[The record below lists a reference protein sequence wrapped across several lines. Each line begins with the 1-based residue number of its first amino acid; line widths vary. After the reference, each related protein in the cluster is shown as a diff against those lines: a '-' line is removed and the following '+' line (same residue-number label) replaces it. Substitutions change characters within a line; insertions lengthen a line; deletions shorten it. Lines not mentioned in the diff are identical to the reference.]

1 MTAGPESESGS
12 GRSTESNPGGEPDP
26 GTGPEPR
33 PGRIDKLIVN
43 SPYEE
48 PRRHWSYGGDGTG
61 FVLAQGRRPAGYL
74 MSGGSGAPAA
84 GRGRGRLDYPG
95 DGGDGFEPLELAQ
108 QLRGRVKEWREAG
121 YPGVTGV
128 TKRLLEHWRDRDGFE
143 DRKLFFCQM
152 EAAETLIWLKEAPED
167 ARTGIGI
174 PADGSPFPR
183 ICSKMATGAGKTV
196 VMAMLAA
203 WHVCN
208 KAAYPNDA
216 RWSRHVLVIAPGLT
230 VRSRLGVLDPQHPDN
245 YYEEFRIVPAAHR
258 DKLRQGRVEV
268 RNWHVLQSDDAERAA
283 RRRGVDKRG
292 PRSNEAWIRDV
303 LGAMSRARNLLVI
316 NDEAHHAW
324 RVPPEASTAEFA
336 KADLEEATKWV
347 GGLDRIHRVR
357 GILACHDFTA
367 TPFIPSG
374 RGRGRS
380 GGGGGRGAPKAG
392 RGEGGERLFGW
403 VVSDFG
409 LNDAIESGLVK
420 TPRVVVRDDA
430 GVDPKTYRSRM
441 YHIYDDNSVKGDLNR
456 RAAETEPLPDLVR
469 AAYRLLGHDWA
480 AAFEEWRKAGHPV
493 PPVMIS
499 VTNRTETAARLKHAF
514 DSGQLGVEGL
524 WSPELTLHVDS
535 KALAKAELSETPIAD
550 PAGDG
555 PAGEAGSGAGGSGG
569 GTGGSRSREGPGDG
583 SETGGSRGRG
593 GRGRGPTRN
602 EAAEMLR
609 RQVDTVG
616 VEGRPGQAI
625 RHVISVAML
634 SEGWDAKT
642 VTHIMGLRAFTS
654 QLLCE
659 QVIGRGLRRTSYEI
673 SRDGLFEPEFVNI
686 FGVPFAFLPAED
698 HGPAVPL
705 PPQPKTEIR
714 PDPAKSDLEISF
726 PNVVRVEHTV
736 RPELSLDLTGVEP
749 LVLDGPLPTRA
760 VLAES
765 IQGRAD
771 ETRTHDID
779 PEPRRLQT
787 LLFGAAQELY
797 GKLRGGL
804 PAGNRAVLCVQLM
817 RLLEGFVASDRVA
830 GPAGVDRRV
839 LVEQHRQAIVGHMA
853 GAVRAANVE
862 GIEPVFDVERP
873 ILSTADMD
881 RWWTGKH
888 NGPAAK
894 SHINRCVYDSALEE
908 FVARG
913 LDASDRVAAWVK
925 NDHLGFEVAYMH
937 GGVQRRYIPDFIV
950 RLAGG
955 AGEDGAGVA
964 RGDSRGREGDGRAAI
979 SARGSD
985 DRMLVLEVKG
995 DPLDIDR
1002 SKEKYLEDWA
1012 RAVNAH
1018 GGFGRWSCAMYLPG
1032 DDLDRLLAEASPPG
1046 AVTPPQ

>member
-1 MTAGPESESGS
+1 MTAGPEPGPKP
-12 GRSTESNPGGEPDP
+12 GRSPESDPGGGSEP
-26 GTGPEPR
+26 GPN

-48 PRRHWSYGGDGTG
+48 PRRHWSYGGAGTG
-61 FVLAQGRRPAGYL
+61 FALAEGRRPAGYL
-74 MSGGSGAPAA
+74 MSGGSGSSEP
-84 GRGRGRLDYPG
+84 GRSRGRLDYH
-95 DGGDGFEPLELAQ
+95 DDGFEPLELAQ
-108 QLRGRVKEWREAG
+108 RLRGRVREWREAG

-167 ARTGIGI
+167 ARTGIAI
-174 PADGSPFPR
+174 PTDGSPFPR
-183 ICSKMATGAGKTV
+183 LCSKMATGAGKTV

-268 RNWHVLQSDDAERAA
+268 RNWHVLQTDDPERAA

-292 PRSNEAWIRDV
+292 PRSDEAWIRDV
-303 LGAMSRARNLLVI
+303 LGGMSRARNLLVI

-374 RGRGRS
+374 RGRKA
-380 GGGGGRGAPKAG
+380 GGGRGAPKAG
-392 RGEGGERLFGW
+392 PGSGGERLFGW

-430 GVDPKTYRSRM
+430 GVDPRTYRSRM

-480 AAFEEWRKAGHPV
+480 AAFEEWHKAGHPV

-514 DSGQLGVEGL
+514 DHGQLGVEGL
-524 WSPELTLHVDS
+524 QSPELTLHVDS

-550 PAGDG
+550 PSRRPDDG
-555 PAGEAGSGAGGSGG
+555 PGGGAG
-569 GTGGSRSREGPGDG
+569 
-583 SETGGSRGRG
+583 G

-673 SRDGLFEPEFVNI
+673 GPDGLFEPEFVNI

-698 HGPAVPL
+698 HGPSVPL

-714 PDPAKSDLEISF
+714 PDPDRADLEISF

-749 LVLDGPLPTRA
+749 LVLDGPLPTKA

-779 PEPRRLQT
+779 PEPRRLQS
-787 LLFGAAQELY
+787 LLFGAAEELHA
-797 GKLRGGL
+797 KLQDEL

-817 RLLEGFVASDRVA
+817 RLLEGFVTSDRVV

-839 LVEQHRQAIVGHMA
+839 LVEQHRQAIVGHVA
-853 GAVRAANVE
+853 GAVRSANVE

-881 RWWTGKH
+881 RWWTGKP

-913 LDASDRVAAWVK
+913 LDGSDRVEAWVK
-925 NDHLGFEVAYMH
+925 NDHLGFEVAYLH

-955 AGEDGAGVA
+955 SGNDGAAA
-964 RGDSRGREGDGRAAI
+964 RTGNGGEGGEGTEGGGRSGGEE
-979 SARGSD
+979 
-985 DRMLVLEVKG
+985 RMLVLEVKG

-1002 SKEKYLEDWA
+1002 SKEKYLRDWA

-1018 GGFGRWSCAMYLPG
+1018 GGFGQWSCAMYLPG
-1032 DDLDRLLAEASPPG
+1032 DDLDRLLAEAAPPG
-1046 AVTPPQ
+1046 PVSSPT

>member
-1 MTAGPESESGS
+1 MTAGPEPGPKPGRSPESDPGGGS
-12 GRSTESNPGGEPDP
+12 GPK
-26 GTGPEPR
+26 

-48 PRRHWSYGGDGTG
+48 PRHHWSYGAGTG
-61 FVLAQGRRPAGYL
+61 FVLAEGRRPAGYL
-74 MSGGSGAPAA
+74 MSGGSGAPQP
-84 GRGRGRLDYPG
+84 GRGGRLLDA
-95 DGGDGFEPLELAQ
+95 DGFEPLELAQ
-108 QLRGRVKEWREAG
+108 RLRGRVREWREAG

-167 ARTGIGI
+167 ARTGIAI
-174 PADGSPFPR
+174 PKDGSPFRR

-245 YYEEFRIVPAAHR
+245 YYEEFRIVPVAHR

-268 RNWHVLQSDDAERAA
+268 RNWHVLQTDDAERAA

-292 PRSNEAWIRDV
+292 PRSDEAWIRDV
-303 LGAMSRARNLLVI
+303 LGGMSRARNLLVI

-324 RVPPEASTAEFA
+324 RVPPEASTTEFA

-374 RGRGRS
+374 RGRK
-380 GGGGGRGAPKAG
+380 GGGGRAAGKGG
-392 RGEGGERLFGW
+392 RGSGGERLFGW

-430 GVDPKTYRSRM
+430 GVDPRTYRSRM

-499 VTNRTETAARLKHAF
+499 VTNRTETAARLKYAF
-514 DSGQLGVEGL
+514 DHGQLGVEGL
-524 WSPELTLHVDS
+524 QSPELTLHVDS

-550 PAGDG
+550 P
-555 PAGEAGSGAGGSGG
+555 SG
-569 GTGGSRSREGPGDG
+569 RPGDG
-583 SETGGSRGRG
+583 AAAGG

-602 EAAEMLR
+602 EAAETLR

-673 SRDGLFEPEFVNI
+673 GPDGLFEPEFVNI
-686 FGVPFAFLPAED
+686 FGVPFAFLPAEE
-698 HGPAVPL
+698 HGPSVPL
-705 PPQPKTEIR
+705 PPQAKTEIR
-714 PDPAKSDLEISF
+714 PDPDQADLEISF

-736 RPELSLDLTGVEP
+736 RPELSLDLTGIEP
-749 LVLDGPLPTRA
+749 LVLDGPLPTKA

-779 PEPRRLQT
+779 PEPRRLQS
-787 LLFGAAQELY
+787 LLFGAAEELY
-797 GKLRGGL
+797 AKLGDEL

-817 RLLEGFVASDRVA
+817 RLLEDFVGSDRVV

-839 LVEQHRQAIVGHMA
+839 LVEQHRQAIVGHVA

-881 RWWTGKH
+881 RWWTGKP

-908 FVARG
+908 YVARG
-913 LDASDRVAAWVK
+913 LDGSDRVEAWVK

-955 AGEDGAGVA
+955 SGNV
-964 RGDSRGREGDGRAAI
+964 EGDQ
-979 SARGSD
+979 
-985 DRMLVLEVKG
+985 MLVLEVKG
-995 DPLDIDR
+995 DPLNIDR
-1002 SKEKYLEDWA
+1002 SKEKYLQDWA

-1018 GGFGRWSCAMYLPG
+1018 GGFGQWSCAMYLPG
-1032 DDLDRLLAEASPPG
+1032 DDLDRILAEAAPPG
-1046 AVTPPQ
+1046 P

>member
-1 MTAGPESESGS
+1 MSPE
-12 GRSTESNPGGEPDP
+12 
-26 GTGPEPR
+26 

-48 PRRHWSYGGDGTG
+48 PERHWSYGGAGAG
-61 FVLAQGRRPAGYL
+61 FALAEGRRPAGYL
-74 MSGGSGAPAA
+74 MSGPGASGQGL
-84 GRGRGRLDYPG
+84 GRRLLDDHDDRG
-95 DGGDGFEPLELAQ
+95 GFEPLELAKR
-108 QLRGRVKEWREAG
+108 LRGRVREWREAG

-143 DRKLFFCQM
+143 NRRLFFCQM

-167 ARTGIGI
+167 ARTGIDI
-174 PADGSPFPR
+174 PSDGSPFSR

-203 WHVCN
+203 WHICN

-230 VRSRLGVLDPQHPDN
+230 VRSRLAVLDPQHPDN
-245 YYEEFRIVPAAHR
+245 YYEEFRIVPAVHR

-268 RNWHVLQSDDAERAA
+268 RNWHVLQTDDAERVA

-292 PRSNEAWIRDV
+292 PRSDEAWIRDV
-303 LGAMSRARNLLVI
+303 LGGMARARNLLVI

-324 RVPPEASTAEFA
+324 RVPPEASTTEFD

-347 GGLDRIHRVR
+347 DGLDRIHRVR
-357 GILACHDFTA
+357 GILTCHDFTA

-374 RGRGRS
+374 RGRK
-380 GGGGGRGAPKAG
+380 GGAGRGARRGG

-430 GVDPKTYRSRM
+430 GVDPRTYRSRM

-480 AAFEEWRKAGHPV
+480 VAFEEWRKAGHPV

-499 VTNRTETAARLKHAF
+499 VTNRTETAARVKHAF
-514 DSGQLGVEGL
+514 DRGHLGVAEL
-524 WSPELTLHVDS
+524 CSPELTLHVDS
-535 KALAKAELSETPIAD
+535 KVLAKAEQSETPIAD
-550 PAGDG
+550 PAGPG
-555 PAGEAGSGAGGSGG
+555 PGDSGGGSG
-569 GTGGSRSREGPGDG
+569 PGLGD
-583 SETGGSRGRG
+583 ETGAGRGRAGG

-616 VEGRPGQAI
+616 VEGRPGEAI

-673 SRDGLFEPEFVNI
+673 GGDGLFEPEFVNI

-698 HGPAVPL
+698 HGPSVPL

-714 PDPAKSDLEISF
+714 PDPDQADLEISF

-749 LVLDGPLPTRA
+749 LILGGPLPTRA

-779 PEPRRLQT
+779 PEPRRLQS
-787 LLFGAAQELY
+787 LLFEAAEELY
-797 GKLRGGL
+797 GQLRDGL
-804 PAGNRAVLCVQLM
+804 PTGNRAVLCVQLM
-817 RLLEGFVASDRVA
+817 KLLEGFVGDDRRLR

-839 LVEQHRQAIVGHMA
+839 LVEQHRQEIVRHVA
-853 GAVRAANVE
+853 GAVRSANVE

-881 RWWTGKH
+881 RWWTGKP

-894 SHINRCVYDSALEE
+894 SHINRCVYDSSLEE
-908 FVARG
+908 HVARR
-913 LDASDRVAAWVK
+913 LDDSDRVEAWVK
-925 NDHLGFEVAYMH
+925 NDHLGFEVAYLH
-937 GGVQRRYIPDFIV
+937 GGVPRRYIPDFIV

-955 AGEDGAGVA
+955 GRPGGE
-964 RGDSRGREGDGRAAI
+964 
-979 SARGSD
+979 
-985 DRMLVLEVKG
+985 RMLVLEVKG

-1002 SKEKYLEDWA
+1002 SKEKYLEDWV

-1032 DDLDRLLAEASPPG
+1032 GDLDQMLAEAAPPG
-1046 AVTPPQ
+1046 AVTPPE

>member
-1 MTAGPESESGS
+1 MSPEPGRSDEPEPSAGP
-12 GRSTESNPGGEPDP
+12 
-26 GTGPEPR
+26 GPQ
-33 PGRIDKLIVN
+33 PGRIDKLIIN

-48 PRRHWSYGGDGTG
+48 PERHWSYGGGEAG
-61 FVLAQGRRPAGYL
+61 FVLAEGRRPAGYL
-74 MSGGSGAPAA
+74 MSGPGPSTA
-84 GRGRGRLDYPG
+84 GRRRRLLDPG
-95 DGGDGFEPLELAQ
+95 DRSGFVPLELAQ
-108 QLRGRVKEWREAG
+108 RLRVRVKEWREAG
-121 YPGVTGV
+121 HPGVTGV
-128 TKRLLEHWRDRDGFE
+128 TKRLLEHWWDRDGFE

-152 EAAETLIWLKEAPED
+152 EAAETLIWLREAPED
-167 ARTGIGI
+167 ARTGIDI
-174 PADGSPFPR
+174 PSDGSPFPR

-203 WHVCN
+203 WHICN

-230 VRSRLGVLDPQHPDN
+230 VRSRLAVLDPQHPDN
-245 YYEEFRIVPAAHR
+245 YYEEFRIVPVAHR
-258 DKLRQGRVEV
+258 DKLRHGRVEV
-268 RNWHVLQSDDAERAA
+268 RNWHVLQTDGAERVAK
-283 RRRGVDKRG
+283 RRGVDKRG
-292 PRSNEAWIRDV
+292 PRSDEAWIRDV
-303 LGAMSRARNLLVI
+303 LGGMSRARNLLVI

-324 RVPPEASTAEFA
+324 RVPPTASTAEFA

-374 RGRGRS
+374 RGR
-380 GGGGGRGAPKAG
+380 K
-392 RGEGGERLFGW
+392 GEGGERLFEW

-430 GVDPKTYRSRM
+430 GVDPRTYRSRM

-456 RAAETEPLPDLVR
+456 RAEKAEPLPDLVR

-480 AAFEEWRKAGHPV
+480 TAFEEWRKAGHPV

-499 VTNRTETAARLKHAF
+499 VTNRTETAARVKHAF
-514 DSGQLGVEGL
+514 DHGQLGVEYL

-535 KALAKAELSETPIAD
+535 KVLAKAEQSETPIAD
-550 PAGDG
+550 PADDG
-555 PAGEAGSGAGGSGG
+555 PGGGDDGGGGEASGSGG
-569 GTGGSRSREGPGDG
+569 GRS
-583 SETGGSRGRG
+583 
-593 GRGRGPTRN
+593 RGPTRN
-602 EAAEMLR
+602 EAAETLR

-616 VEGRPGQAI
+616 VEGRPGEQI

-673 SRDGLFEPEFVNI
+673 GGDGLFEPEFVNI

-698 HGPAVPL
+698 GPSVPL

-714 PDPAKSDLEISF
+714 PDQDKADLEISF
-726 PNVVRVEHTV
+726 PNVVRVEHSV
-736 RPELSLDLTGVEP
+736 RPELSLNLTGVEP
-749 LVLDGPLPTRA
+749 LMLDGPLPTRA

-779 PEPRRLQT
+779 PEPRRLQS
-787 LLFGAAQELY
+787 LLFEAAQELY
-797 GKLRGGL
+797 GQLEPRL
-804 PAGNRAVLCVQLM
+804 PAGNRAVLCVQLT
-817 RLLEGFVASDRVA
+817 RLLEGFVTDDRLLQ
-830 GPAGVDRRV
+830 GPAGADRRV
-839 LVEQHRQAIVGHMA
+839 LVEQHRSEIIRHVA
-853 GAVRAANVE
+853 GAVRSANVE

-881 RWWTGKH
+881 RWWTGKP

-894 SHINRCVYDSALEE
+894 SHINRCVYDSSLEE
-908 FVARG
+908 HVARG
-913 LDASDRVAAWVK
+913 LDESDRVEAWAK
-925 NDHLGFEVAYMH
+925 NDHLGFEVSYMH
-937 GGVQRRYIPDFIV
+937 GGVTRRYIPDFIV
-950 RLAGG
+950 RLGAGRDSQRNE
-955 AGEDGAGVA
+955 GEDGAA
-964 RGDSRGREGDGRAAI
+964 GRRDEDE
-979 SARGSD
+979 
-985 DRMLVLEVKG
+985 RMLVLEVKG

-1002 SKEKYLEDWA
+1002 SKERHLEDWV

-1018 GGFGRWSCAMYLPG
+1018 GGFGRWSCAMYTPA
-1032 DDLDRLLAEASPPG
+1032 DDLNQMLAKAAPPG